1 MIEVIDNNYSIF
13 YDNIYEKFD
22 ELKNR
27 RDFIDYFRYKYG
39 NYTKNYFADEKVKS
53 AIYKEEK
60 KSK

>member
-13 YDNIYEKFD
+13 YDNIYEKFE

-39 NYTKNYFADEKVKS
+39 NYTKNYFEDKKFNS
-53 AIYKEEK
+53 IFYKKEK
-60 KSK
+60 K